1 MGTITAIT
9 VKTTAAAA
17 AAAVATTTSQDKKE
31 EDENNL
37 KQQQNFVLNLCLVSY
52 FCFGIALHA
61 PFVFT
66 SVSFFFHSFV
76 LSLFSKPV

>member
-1 MGTITAIT
+1 MATIT
-9 VKTTAAAA
+9 VKTAAA

-31 EDENNL
+31 EAENNL
-37 KQQQNFVLNLCLVSY
+37 KQQQRQQNFVLNLCLVSY

-66 SVSFFFHSFV
+66 SVSFFFIRSF
-76 LSLFSKPV
+76 SLFSANLFE